1 MLSLLVTH
9 TMNRNLHRYLI
20 DLFPRHMIQYS
31 SGYDLRFPH
40 KRSWFESQLGNNI
53 YFCCCCFLFAFVVF
67 ILIFFPFFIF
77 NRFDN
82 PPTSA
87 FRYKITEGSRY
98 FVLCIEIQSFLVF
111 TLIMLAKQQFLT
123 PRMKFLCSKTCLQGI
138 YEHITFLIIC
148 FSNCLKLL
156 HLLHTKTNC

>member
-9 TMNRNLHRYLI
+9 NMNRNSHKYLI
-20 DLFPRHMIQYS
+20 DLLISHMIQYS
-31 SGYDLRFPH
+31 SGYELRFPR

-53 YFCCCCFLFAFVVF
+53 YFLLLLFSVCVCCFYFD
-67 ILIFFPFFIF
+67 IISFFIF
-77 NRFDN
+77 NRIDN

-111 TLIMLAKQQFLT
+111 TLIMLAYQQFLT
-123 PRMKFLCSKTCLQGI
+123 PRISFYVAKHA
-138 YEHITFLIIC
+138 YRVYITFLIIC
-148 FSNCLKLL
+148 FSNCQTLL
-156 HLLHTKTNC
+156 HLSHTKTNC